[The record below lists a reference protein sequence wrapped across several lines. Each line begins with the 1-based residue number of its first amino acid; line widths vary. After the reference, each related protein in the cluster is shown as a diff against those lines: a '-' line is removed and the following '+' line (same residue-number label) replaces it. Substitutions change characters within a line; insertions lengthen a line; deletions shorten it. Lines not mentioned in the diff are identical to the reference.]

1 FNANFGG
8 VKVENKICEERHKR
22 IDEKISVHERRINN
36 HSERLDI
43 IERVNSR
50 LEERLDGLIKQL
62 ASLNSTM
69 KWFMGLLLGGIVSFF
84 FYAVQQGLFK

>member
-1 FNANFGG
+1 M
-8 VKVENKICEERHKR
+8 ERAVCDEKHRR
-22 IDEKISVHERRINN
+22 IDEKFDTHERRINN
-36 HSERLDI
+36 HSERIDM

-62 ASLNSTM
+62 STLNSTM

-84 FYAVQQGLFK
+84 FYAIQQGILK